1 MRGSDGKTGALFSY
15 VDLEARVGKD
25 HPLRLI
31 RMLVNCGGERLRGA
45 LFGAREVDCARE
57 RDAVTGVLFDSLGA
71 TAHGA
76 SGFALRHRTTLRN

>member
-1 MRGSDGKTGALFSY
+1 M
-15 VDLEARVGKD
+15 GKD

-45 LFGAREVDCARE
+45 LFGARAAVDCARE
-57 RDAVTGVLFDSLGA
+57 AASGDAVTGVLFDPLEA

-76 SGFALRHRTTLRN
+76 SGFDLRHCTTLRN